1 MKASANRIAYATEG
15 GPIAYAFQAST
26 KPAASSPSTML
37 TPDISA
43 RRRPVRLPRRSS
55 GTRSR
60 IHELQLHDTSAVS

>member
-1 MKASANRIAYATEG
+1 
-15 GPIAYAFQAST
+15 
-26 KPAASSPSTML
+26 ML

-60 IHELQLHDTSAVS
+60 IHEFQLHDISAVSA